1 MEQRRQR
8 PNNSGQLMHLIL
20 VVLFLFLTISLI
32 VKSCA
37 DNSTQNTET
46 NNRPPVLATNPVNP
60 TDPSDPDKPEGPAVV
75 ASATIGVTGDIMA
88 HGPVLNTAIQ
98 DDGTYDFTESF
109 RYIAPYFS
117 SYDFMVANLEVT
129 LGGTEAG
136 QYRGYPT
143 FNCPDSMIDALKNA
157 GVDMVTTATN
167 HSYDTGH
174 NGFIRTQQVL
184 DEKGMIYVG
193 TRTSED
199 DAKYTIQNINGVKV
213 GMINYTYEQEGSTGP
228 QKNLNGIK
236 MTEADSPLINS
247 FNYRKMDAFYNEAEE
262 AVTKMRSEG
271 AEFVIFFMHWGNEY
285 ELTPSNTQKKIA
297 QTLCEKGVDVIVGGH
312 PHVVQPMQVLTS
324 ENGNQTICLYSTGN
338 NLSNQRRHE
347 IKSSPNGHTEDGI
360 IFSVEFSKYSD
371 GTKAISNVNV
381 TPLWVS
387 LDKTGDESM
396 YTVLP
401 VDITYTSV
409 PAISRFADAVNSVID
424 PDRRPTAVEA
434 FLPSDTSQI
443 ASSYNRT
450 MNTVLFS
457 LNECRT
463 ALGLTPVKNTP
474 GN

>member
-1 MEQRRQR
+1 MEQRRKQT
-8 PNNSGQLMHLIL
+8 NNSGQLMHLIL
-20 VVLFLFLTISLI
+20 IVLFLFLTFSLI
-32 VKSCA
+32 IKSCIGSEA
-37 DNSTQNTET
+37 PGTNTG
-46 NNRPPVLATNPVNP
+46 NRPPVLATNPIETTEAV
-60 TDPSDPDKPEGPAVV
+60 DPDKPAGPKVV
-75 ASATIGVTGDIMA
+75 ASATIGVTGDVMA

-98 DDGTYDFTESF
+98 ADGTYDFSKSF
-109 RYIAPYFS
+109 QYIAPYFS

-184 DEKGMIYVG
+184 DEKGMLYVG
-193 TRTSED
+193 TRTSAD
-199 DAKYTIQNINGVKV
+199 DPKYIVQNINGVKV

-247 FNYRKMDAFYNEAEE
+247 FNYRKMDAFYNEAAE
-262 AVTKMRSEG
+262 VISSMRKEG
-271 AEFVIFFMHWGNEY
+271 AEFVVFFMHWGNEY
-285 ELTPSNTQKKIA
+285 ELTASKTQQKIA
-297 QTLCEKGVDVIVGGH
+297 QALCEKGVDVIVGGH
-312 PHVVQPMQVLTS
+312 PHVVQPMQLLTS

-347 IKSSPNGHTEDGI
+347 IKSSPNGHTEDGV

-371 GTKAISNVNV
+371 GTKAISNINV

-387 LDKTGDESM
+387 LDKNGDNSM

-401 VDITYTSV
+401 VDITYTTV
-409 PAISRFADAVNSVID
+409 PAISKFADAVNSVID
-424 PDRRPTAVEA
+424 PNRQPSAVEA

-463 ALGLTPVKNTP
+463 ALGLDPIKNTP